1 MKILVISSTVGLFKP
16 KSGSRNRFYNLVTQL
31 IKKGGKATV
40 LQPSRYKESIDDAL
54 AEVYYYR
61 VNLGNRTFGTITDL
75 NIGFIM
81 KFAKIIKKQKI
92 DIIQVNG
99 NSGVISSKL
108 VTKLL
113 RNDTPII
120 YDAHNVQS
128 DISKYIWNR
137 PKISFLEKIFALIY
151 TPLQERIAVKCADHI
166 ISVSHEDRMRFIEK
180 YGINEKKVTV
190 IPSGVNIIDLTLL
203 KDKDKIR
210 NELGIDGNKLVII
223 FHGSYFYLPNREA
236 MDLIINHIASK
247 IRKSNP
253 NVIFVIAGLDVPLFE
268 KDNIKSIG
276 FVEDIYSLLY
286 AADIAIVPI
295 LGGGGTRLKILD
307 YMGVGLPIVT
317 TKKGIEG
324 INAKNNEHAIV
335 VDDVNEGFIDAI
347 SLLINNKEERKRIGA
362 NARKLAE
369 EEYDWEK
376 IGEKLDKLYRRILEE
391 RKNANI

>member
-1 MKILVISSTVGLFKP
+1 MV
-16 KSGSRNRFYNLVTQL
+16 
-31 IKKGGKATV
+31 TV
-40 LQPSRYKESIDDAL
+40 LQPSRYKESIDTAL

-61 VNLGNRTFGTITDL
+61 VNLGNRTFEALADL

-81 KFAKIIKKQKI
+81 KIAKLIKKQKI

-113 RNDTPII
+113 RKDTPII
-120 YDAHNVQS
+120 YDAHNVKS
-128 DISKYIWNR
+128 DLTKYISND

-166 ISVSHEDRMRFIEK
+166 ISVSHEDKMRFIEK
-180 YGINEKKVTV
+180 YSINEKKVTV
-190 IPSGVNIIDLTLL
+190 IPSGVNIIDLTRL
-203 KDKDKIR
+203 KDKDEIR

-223 FHGSYFYLPNREA
+223 FHGSYFYFPNKEA
-236 MDLIINHIASK
+236 IDLIKNYIAPEVIKINK
-247 IRKSNP
+247 D
-253 NVIFVIAGLDVPLFE
+253 VLFVIAGFDVPVFE
-268 KDNIKSIG
+268 RDNIKSIG
-276 FVEDIYSLLY
+276 FVEDIYSLLH

-324 INAKNNEHAIV
+324 INAKNGEHALI
-335 VDDVNEGFIDAI
+335 VDDVNEEFIDAI
-347 SLLINNKEERKRIGA
+347 KYLIDNEQERERIGA
-362 NARKLAE
+362 NARRLAE
-369 EEYDWEK
+369 EEYDWDK
-376 IGEKLDKLYRRILEE
+376 IGEKLDGLYRKILMEAH
-391 RKNANI
+391 K

>member
-128 DISKYIWNR
+128 DISKYISND